1 MAMQPTYDYE
11 SEQAELLRR
20 QRIADAM
27 TGAGLAPMQMPQ
39 QPGVKSSQIEILNK
53 VMQSVLGAKQSYDV
67 KQDRQKLGNRYA
79 GDLKAGMKNF
89 IDGISATA
97 GNPTAVADES
107 GGHAGSGM
115 TPQDAAQA
123 KQAAVLE
130 AIASNHPVMRE
141 LGMSQMKA
149 MTTKKEGL
157 TAKDVFTHGDP
168 ETQRRLAAEAGI
180 PFNSKPEKPIEVGGM
195 LLDPVTKQIIK
206 VQGDPPQQVKIDGD
220 LYEINPSTG
229 QYKKLDNAPKIN
241 ISNKTNVLNA
251 GQKAGF
257 EAWSKSAAETVG
269 ELTKGARAATNVL
282 SRMNQ
287 LEALT
292 NAGTVAGPA
301 AAPMVFM
308 EGLANQLGVK
318 VDKARLSNS
327 LTFESEAT
335 RAWAEMMQ
343 AMGGARGLVKE
354 ESEKIASSLPA
365 LTQTPEGRKQI
376 IALIR
381 QQSQQAIADAGKASK
396 EYALALNTQNPEAF
410 TFGLSATQMPQSGAL
425 PSAPGSTAPGPNTVI
440 PLDQYLKQKG
450 VGR

>member
-11 SEQAELLRR
+11 TEQAELLRR

-27 TGAGLAPMQMPQ
+27 QGSALAPMELPQ
-39 QPGVKSSQIEILNK
+39 QPGVKASP
-53 VMQSVLGAKQSYDV
+53 LGIISKIVQAMVAKQQNEGL
-67 KQDRQKLGNRYA
+67 KTDREQLGTRYA
-79 GDLKAGMKNF
+79 ADLRTGMGKLM
-89 IDGISATA
+89 DGLATQPGA
-97 GNPTAVADES
+97 PTEVSDES
-107 GGHAGSGM
+107 GGHTGPGL
-115 TPQDAAQA
+115 DAAGVQKA
-123 KQAAVLE
+123 KMDAVMN
-130 AIASNHPVMRE
+130 AIAANHPVLRE
-141 LGMSQMKA
+141 LGMNQLKT
-149 MTTKKEGL
+149 MTTAKPGL
-157 TAKDVFTHGDP
+157 TAKDVFDKGDAA
-168 ETQRRLAAEAGI
+168 TQKRLAAAAGI
-180 PFNSKPEKPIEVGGM
+180 DFQAPPAKPIEVGGM
-195 LLDPVTKQIIK
+195 LIDPDTKTIIK
-206 VQGDPPQQVKIDGD
+206 VNGAPPERVKIDGD
-220 LYEINPSTG
+220 LYEVNASTN
-229 QYKKLDNAPKIN
+229 QLKKLDNAPKVTVN
-241 ISNKTNVLNA
+241 NKTSVLQQ

-269 ELTKGARAATNVL
+269 DLTKGARAATNVL

-327 LTFESEAT
+327 QTFESEAT

-381 QQSQQAIADAGKASK
+381 QQSQQTIADAAKASK
-396 EYALALNTQNPEAF
+396 EYGSALNSQNPEAF
-410 TFGLSATQMPQSGAL
+410 TFGLSATQNPQSAPQGI
-425 PSAPGSTAPGPNTVI
+425 APGATAPGPGSVLS
-440 PLDQYLKQKG
+440 LDQYLKQKG
-450 VGR
+450 AGR